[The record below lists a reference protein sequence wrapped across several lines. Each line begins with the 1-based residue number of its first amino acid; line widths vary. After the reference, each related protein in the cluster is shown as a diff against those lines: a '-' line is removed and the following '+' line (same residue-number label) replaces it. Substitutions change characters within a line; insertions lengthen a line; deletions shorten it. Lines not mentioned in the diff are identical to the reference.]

1 MLDPQIQPD
10 PPIQITSDWGK
21 VFGIVWHN
29 QRALDPRGMIGY
41 MDFSSNK
48 IWILFPSSRFPFARV
63 SYWRFQ
69 PEAQ

>member
-1 MLDPQIQPD
+1 MPDPQIQPD
-10 PPIQITSDWGK
+10 LPIQITSDWGK

-29 QRALDPRGMIGY
+29 QGALDPRGMIGY
-41 MDFSSNK
+41 MDFSFSK
-48 IWILFPSSRFPFARV
+48 TWILFPFKKFPFVRV